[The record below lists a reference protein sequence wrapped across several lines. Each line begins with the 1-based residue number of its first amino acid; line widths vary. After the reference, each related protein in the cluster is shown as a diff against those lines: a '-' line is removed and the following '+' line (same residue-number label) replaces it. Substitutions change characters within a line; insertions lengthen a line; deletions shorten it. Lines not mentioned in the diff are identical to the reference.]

1 MFLLYLALE
10 VQHEEI
16 PMLLL
21 VPIFSCFPPSSV
33 PLSCQSMGK
42 ARALNAYKFD
52 LKKIPGRKSSD
63 LQRLKSAAAPWARLQ
78 LLPRGE
84 GLLLELE
91 ISLALRLLGS
101 CRVCLAK
108 PTAPA
113 SAEAQHMEAF
123 CAEPIS
129 RSVAVPGQ

>member
-1 MFLLYLALE
+1 MCFLLVFLLYLALE

-16 PMLLL
+16 PRMLL
-21 VPIFSCFPPSSV
+21 VPIFTCFPPALV
-33 PLSCQSMGK
+33 PLSCQSVGK
-42 ARALNAYKFD
+42 ERALNIYKLD
-52 LKKIPGRKSSD
+52 LKKILGRKSSD
-63 LQRLKSAAAPWARLQ
+63 LQRLRNLLLLLLGPGSQ

-101 CRVCLAK
+101 CSVCLAK
-108 PTAPA
+108 APAPA

-123 CAEPIS
+123 CA
-129 RSVAVPGQ
+129 